1 MSTIVTYDLTKKANN
16 LTFGTVVLNRI
27 DNPFDPIGSKVT
39 KTDLHGSTLD
49 KYLDG
54 YYLGANLM
62 VSVNGKLYDYPY
74 EDYIVKAN
82 DVITYTPILEGGGG
96 GGGSKQIMA
105 MVAMIA
111 LTIVAPMAGA
121 YFAGGSGAI
130 FGTTALSSLS
140 GMAFATGLMYTAG
153 IMIAGSLLINAVI
166 GSGTSAS
173 VTGLGAIESESSTYS
188 WNGIQ
193 TSRDLNKPIPVLYGT
208 HALGGTVI
216 NSRFYYKGSDDW
228 IGTQLALCQGE
239 IEEISSDNIK
249 INDSKYST
257 YITQGDTTNGWFQY
271 RTGRF
276 DQSIMNGY
284 DDSSYNNGA
293 VSRQVK
299 YNVPYTFQSEST
311 NIDFFRLHFEF
322 PNGLYSIDTSSGA
335 KYDRTCVL
343 QAKYRKVNT
352 TTWYDIYDYD
362 TRGVKEYK
370 YTYQV
375 LYVTYSNYIE
385 GVDTYEY
392 IPETMWSTSTSAP
405 APSGAINFTL
415 TGEYRYRPDLG
426 LPLITD
432 LVFISKSSVAL
443 KKYVE
448 PRDSTGNPITL
459 ETARYEFLV
468 TRVTEDE
475 VEGDSYNQS
484 QSHVRFLEEINT
496 TDINYGGVALLG
508 IDLKATD
515 QLNNSRPNFITTC
528 TRKPLLLNGTYR
540 NSNNPAWICMDV
552 LTNTN
557 YGMGL
562 PVSDID
568 LTAFQRW
575 AEFCDGGIANTFMLS
590 KTIPVPVTNQ
600 HILGNRLIIPVTDLP
615 DGEVIKNLGELNK
628 NTSTLTATGTVL
640 VNNVLVDTPLSIH
653 DIIHIHLAYYDNGV
667 LAPGYYYN
675 VVFNSNIKASAIQY
689 SLVFRDSA
697 YVVSPKLQFNG
708 VFDTSSDIWTSLQ
721 DIAQV
726 GRGQVILRGNK
737 YSCLFDDVKTVRGL
751 FNAANSNNVTVQYL
765 SNADIASEIEIQ
777 YSDKNIDYEMN
788 SISVQDADAMA
799 SGIRSNKTTKQLK
812 GITSEDEAL
821 ILGRYLLASSK
832 YLRRIITLDAD
843 IESITATV
851 GDLIAVQTDVTQ
863 YGIGGM
869 ITKKIGNA
877 VFLDSTITLEKGKE
891 YTLKI
896 KNHLTDDIKDYVFT
910 AQDSDNT
917 TFTFDGTLNTYVGS
931 LRFDDF
937 LLGISF
943 ENEIILETSMLI
955 IPEGYEINA
964 EDRYSF
970 GLVGSDSILC
980 TILDI
985 DRSGDL
991 TRKITAIE
999 YNESILDFNY
1009 DNDMIQ
1015 RLEPTG
1021 KIKNQITEFNA
1032 SDRLV
1037 KLDAGQVVASVSFG
1051 WTSKVNSYYNIFLLE
1066 EGGFKHYL
1074 GNNIKETRYEYAN
1087 TVMLPEVPYT
1097 IYIEDVLDPSI
1108 ISSINYTITSF
1119 SAAPED
1125 VSSIGITTFGAN
1137 LEFNIQYPNKPLDFM
1152 YYNLYR
1158 DGILTSTQVSD
1169 KFSIRHTTGVYSTTF
1184 SVEAVDMIKK
1194 KSNKVHT
1201 VFTPVLPII
1210 NTVEYTIDGEYVKLV
1225 VSGAKGSFDID
1236 YYNITYNNQSVHT
1249 RNNIIYVKADYTG
1262 SRSYTINTVDVL
1274 GNQSNNYT
1282 LDVAITV
1289 PAPVNIAS
1297 VIEGKEAVITWVAPN
1312 SGVPI
1317 DYYEVTYNS
1326 HTFNTKTNSYRVPI
1340 SWGGTKVF
1348 SVRTVNIL
1356 GAYSSAVSTS
1366 ITIST
1371 GVVSQLQTE
1380 VIDNNVLLKWASVQG
1395 SLPIENFMIY
1405 KGTDINNLVAI
1416 GEKKGTFTTVFEN
1429 ESGVYTYWIGAIDSA
1444 GNLGELMSATTQVSE
1459 PPDYVLN
1466 VNWLST
1472 FSGTKVNAKV
1482 EGTSLLLPVN
1492 TTETI
1497 QEHFTSHSWTTAKD
1511 QINAG
1516 NPLWIQPFMGSGYYE
1531 EVFDYSTILS
1541 SSLITLSLDLENI
1554 VGLPVITN
1562 TISISTDGITWTD
1575 YVGQSQ
1581 VYGTGFRY
1589 VKVKV
1594 NVTGT
1599 NYGLLLKGLEVK
1611 LDSKIKNDSGTG
1623 TAVYNDIGGTSVIF
1637 NKSFVDITSIT
1648 VTPIGSTPRMAIY
1661 DFVDTPNPTG
1671 FTVYLYNENGTRING
1686 AFSWSARGY

>member
-39 KTDLHGSTLD
+39 KTDIHGSPLS

-54 YYLGANLM
+54 YCLGANLM
-62 VSVNGKLYDYPY
+62 VSINGKIYDGPY

-82 DVITYTPILEGGGG
+82 DVISYTPILEGGGG
-96 GGGSKQIMA
+96 GGGKQILS

-111 LTIVAPMAGA
+111 LTIVAPMAGLA
-121 YFAGGSGAI
+121 ALNYVGAGV
-130 FGTTALSSLS
+130 ALSY
-140 GMAFATGLMYTAG
+140 GAAMGIYYGTMMAV
-153 IMIAGSLLINAVI
+153 MIAGSLLISAVLGP
-166 GSGTSAS
+166 GSSP
-173 VTGLGAIESESSTYS
+173 AIVGNTIETESSTYS
-188 WNGIQ
+188 WTGIQ

-228 IGTQLALCQGE
+228 IGTQLALCHGE

-257 YITQGDTTNGWFQY
+257 YITQGDTTNGWYQY
-271 RTGRF
+271 RTGEF
-276 DQSIMNGY
+276 DQGIMNGY

-322 PNGLYSIDTSSGA
+322 PNGLYGINTSSGS
-335 KYDRTCVL
+335 KYDRTCIL
-343 QAKYRKVNT
+343 KAKYRKVGT
-352 TTWYDIYDYD
+352 STWYDITDYD
-362 TRGVKEYK
+362 PRGIVEYK
-370 YTYQV
+370 YTYEV
-375 LYVTYSNYIE
+375 YMTYKENY
-385 GVDTYEY
+385 GNFSGYNNKWKTLD
-392 IPETMWSTSTSAP
+392 MWSTNPSAP
-405 APSGAINFTL
+405 APSGTRNFMK
-415 TGEYRYRPDLG
+415 TGEFRYRPDMG
-426 LPLITD
+426 YPITND
-432 LVFISKSSVAL
+432 LVFISKSSVSL
-443 KKYVE
+443 KKYLE
-448 PRDSTGNPITL
+448 PVDTQGNPL
-459 ETARYEFLV
+459 VLPAGRYEFEV
-468 TRVTEDE
+468 TRITADETE
-475 VEGDSYNQS
+475 VDSYNQS
-484 QSHVRFLEEINT
+484 ESHVRFLEEINT

-515 QLNNSRPNFITTC
+515 QLSNSRPNFITTC
-528 TRKPLLLNGTYR
+528 TRKPLLLNGVYR
-540 NSNNPAWICMDV
+540 DSTNPAWICMDV

-568 LTAFQRW
+568 LVTFQRW
-575 AEFCDGGIANTFMLS
+575 AEFCDGGIANTFTLN
-590 KTIPVPVTNQ
+590 KTIPTPVTNQ

-615 DGEVIKNLGELNK
+615 EGEAITDLGKLNK

-640 VNNVLVDTPLSIH
+640 VNNVLVDVPLSIH
-653 DIIHIHLAYYDNGV
+653 DITYIHLAYYDNGV

-675 VVFNSNIKASAIQY
+675 IVFNSTLKVSAIQY

-697 YVVSPKLQFNG
+697 YVASPKLQFNG

-821 ILGRYLLASSK
+821 VLGRYLLASSK
-832 YLRRIITLDAD
+832 YLRRMITLDAD

-869 ITKKIGNA
+869 INKKIGNA
-877 VFLDSTITLEKGKE
+877 VFLDTSVTLEKGKE

-910 AQDSDNT
+910 AQDSDST

-943 ENEIILETSMLI
+943 ENETILETSMLI

-1009 DNDMIQ
+1009 DNDMVQ

-1021 KIKNQITEFNA
+1021 KIKNQIIEFNA

-1051 WTSKVNSYYNIFLLE
+1051 WTGKVNSYYNIFLLE

-1087 TVMLPEVPYT
+1087 TVMLPETPYT
-1097 IYIEDVLDPSI
+1097 IYIEDALDPSI
-1108 ISSINYTITSF
+1108 ISSINYTITAF

-1125 VSSIGITTFGAN
+1125 VSSVGISTFGAN
-1137 LEFNIQYPNKPLDFM
+1137 LEFNISYPNKPLDFM
-1152 YYNLYR
+1152 HYNLYR
-1158 DGILTSTQVSD
+1158 DGVLISTQVSD
-1169 KFSIRHTTGVYSTTF
+1169 KFSIRHTAGVSSTVF

-1201 VFTPVLPII
+1201 TFTPVVPTI
-1210 NTVEYTIDGEYVKLV
+1210 NTVEYSVDGEYIKLV

-1236 YYNITYNNQSVHT
+1236 YYNIAYNDVSAQS
-1249 RNNIIYVKADYTG
+1249 RNNIIYVKANYTG
-1262 SRSYTINTVDVL
+1262 SRSYVINTIDVL
-1274 GNQSNNYT
+1274 GNQSINYT
-1282 LDVAITV
+1282 LNVVITV
-1289 PAPVNIAS
+1289 PSPINVAS
-1297 VIEGKEAVITWVAPN
+1297 VIEGKEAVITWSIPN
-1312 SGVPI
+1312 SSVPI

-1326 HTFNTKTNSYRVPI
+1326 HTVNTKTSSYRIPV

-1348 SVRTVNIL
+1348 SIKTINIL
-1356 GAYSSAVSTS
+1356 GASSDAVNTS

-1371 GVVSQLQTE
+1371 GTITQLQTE
-1380 VIDNNVLLKWASVQG
+1380 VIDNNVLLKWASAQG

-1405 KGTDINNLVAI
+1405 KGTDINNLVAV

-1429 ESGVYTYWIGAIDSA
+1429 EAGVYTYWIGAIDSA
-1444 GNLGELMSATTQVSE
+1444 GNLGELVSATTQVSE

-1497 QEHFTSHSWTTAKD
+1497 QEHFTSHSWTTAQD

-1516 NPLWIQPFMGSGYYE
+1516 SPLWIQPFMNSGYYE
-1531 EVFDYSTILS
+1531 EVFDYGTILS

-1554 VGLPVITN
+1554 VGIPVFTN
-1562 TISISTDGITWTD
+1562 TISISTDGTTWTD

-1581 VYGTGFRY
+1581 VYSTGFRY

-1623 TAVYNDIGGTSVIF
+1623 TAVYNDIGGTSVVF

-1648 VTPIGSTPRMAIY
+1648 VTPMGSTPRMAIY
-1661 DFVDTPNPTG
+1661 DFVDAPNPTG
-1671 FTVYLYNENGTRING
+1671 FTVYLYDENGTRING